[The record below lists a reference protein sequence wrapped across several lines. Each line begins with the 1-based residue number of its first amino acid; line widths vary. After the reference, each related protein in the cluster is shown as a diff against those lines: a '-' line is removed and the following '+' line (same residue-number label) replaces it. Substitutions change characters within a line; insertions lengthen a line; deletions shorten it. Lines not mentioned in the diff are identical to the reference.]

1 VAASTRYFSAH
12 EPDVCL
18 SRLRQATGKVDP
30 VAVAEGL
37 VAEAGWRPQLKERDD
52 GSVRLRPPRKLGGV
66 LTLTTLDVR
75 MRRDD
80 AGGTIF
86 EVTRRRP
93 RWPYLVA
100 VAPFLLALL
109 LVILAFTDAQ
119 YGVLVVAVV
128 ALVVAIVVPGALNSL
143 GDADTVRLERWLAAT
158 TDAVTWEDED
168 EDGDRT
174 VDGGEPAGDLG
185 TDP

>member
-1 VAASTRYFSAH
+1 MAASTRYFSAH

-18 SRLRQATGKVDP
+18 SRLRQATGRVDP

-37 VAEAGWRPQLKERDD
+37 VAEAGWRPQMKERDGGN

-66 LTLTTLDVR
+66 LTVTTLDVR

-86 EVTRRRP
+86 ELTRRRP

-100 VAPFLLALL
+100 VAPFLLAVL
-109 LVILAFTDAQ
+109 LVILAFADAQ

-128 ALVVAIVVPGALNSL
+128 ALVVAVAVPGLLNAL
-143 GDADTVRLERWLAAT
+143 GDPDALHLERWLAAT
-158 TDAVTWEDED
+158 TDAVAWEDE
-168 EDGDRT
+168 EPA
-174 VDGGEPAGDLG
+174 VDGGESADDLG

>member
-1 VAASTRYFSAH
+1 
-12 EPDVCL
+12 
-18 SRLRQATGKVDP
+18 
-30 VAVAEGL
+30 
-37 VAEAGWRPQLKERDD
+37 
-52 GSVRLRPPRKLGGV
+52 
-66 LTLTTLDVR
+66 
-75 MRRDD
+75 
-80 AGGTIF
+80 
-86 EVTRRRP
+86 
-93 RWPYLVA
+93 

-158 TDAVTWEDED
+158 TDAVAWED

>member
-1 VAASTRYFSAH
+1 MLARSAPPTRYFSAH

-18 SRLRQATGKVDP
+18 ARLRQATGRVDP

-37 VAEAGWRPQLKERDD
+37 AAEAGWRPQLKEPKGGS

-66 LTLTTLDVR
+66 LTLTTVAVA

-86 EVTRRRP
+86 ELTRRHP

-100 VAPFLLALL
+100 VAPFLLAVL
-109 LVILAFTDAQ
+109 LVILAVADAQ
-119 YGVLVVAVV
+119 WGVLVVAAV
-128 ALVVAIVVPGALNSL
+128 ALAVAVALPRLLRSV
-143 GDADTVRLERWLAAT
+143 GDPDAVRLERWLADV
-158 TDAVTWEDED
+158 TDAVPWEED
-168 EDGDRT
+168 PDT
-174 VDGGEPAGDLG
+174 
-185 TDP
+185 